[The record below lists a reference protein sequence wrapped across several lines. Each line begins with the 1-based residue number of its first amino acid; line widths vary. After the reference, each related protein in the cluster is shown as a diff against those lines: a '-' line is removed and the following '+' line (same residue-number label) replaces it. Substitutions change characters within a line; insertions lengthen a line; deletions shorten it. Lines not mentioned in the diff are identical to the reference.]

1 MHHDRNMLA
10 FGHKIFKISFFCE
23 LALLAA
29 IQVGSLE
36 ESEKRF
42 QNSSFRRVGGSRLE
56 DKAFEYPSKISTFII
71 IVDVYYS
78 L

>member
-10 FGHKIFKISFFCE
+10 FGHKIFKISFFASY

-29 IQVGSLE
+29 LQVESLE

-56 DKAFEYPSKISTFII
+56 DKAFAKSIEKK
-71 IVDVYYS
+71 
-78 L
+78 